1 MRTKRR
7 ILFILNLLVV
17 VALAGGTV
25 LIFIPQ
31 SLADIDRSGEGETV
45 TGGLLAEAKR
55 SILSGSSFKCS
66 EKDLNDHLRL
76 VINAREADGFDIVSE
91 FKGVLVRLNENS
103 IEIIFE
109 RNVLGFTSTVSAQ
122 LTIKVFTEGSTRTR
136 ELKVIGGKF
145 GSLPVTKDF
154 ASLLRK
160 ALLNVGN
167 VLAPEKEVLSL
178 LEGITV
184 RDGWLILQPQG

>member
-7 ILFILNLLVV
+7 ILFILNLLLV
-17 VALAGGTV
+17 VAMAGGTV

-31 SLADIDRSGEGETV
+31 SLADIDRAGEGETV
-45 TGGLLAEAKR
+45 TGGLLSEVNRA
-55 SILSGSSFKCS
+55 ILSGSSFKCS
-66 EKDLNDHLRL
+66 EKELNDHLRL
-76 VINAREADGFDIVSE
+76 IINAREADGFDIVSE

-109 RNVLGFTSTVSAQ
+109 RNVLGFTSTVSAEF
-122 LTIKVFTEGSTRTR
+122 TIEVFTEGSTRTR
-136 ELKVIGGKF
+136 ALKAIGGKF
-145 GSLPVTKDF
+145 GSLPVTKGF
-154 ASLLRK
+154 AGLLRK

-167 VLAPEKEVLSL
+167 VLAPEKEVLSR